1 MSCLL
6 SEIRCDVGFSVPFG
20 RGTQGETYRERE
32 SGMSDTAAGC
42 EQTCKRTEHSPAL
55 LAIGFDAVTY
65 TEKWR
70 RCCGIVHRLFLPSFA
85 FYEAPILFI
94 DLTRPPKLRA
104 ISHPRFL
111 LPIFSNN
118 LQERDEISYFAF
130 TLYNSNVYRI
140 IFTTSWKKVA
150 CES

>member
-94 DLTRPPKLRA
+94 DLTRPLNYAPFRIPAFYYRYLVIICKSA
-104 ISHPRFL
+104 TKYPISPSR
-111 LPIFSNN
+111 
-118 LQERDEISYFAF
+118 Y
-130 TLYNSNVYRI
+130 I
-140 IFTTSWKKVA
+140 IRMYI
-150 CES
+150 E